1 MSTSSSLSPWDMSGL
16 GPGFGLHRSRR
27 PSYTYATQI
36 GGRQRTESYRYA
48 LRKSTGDEEEPP
60 DFVESMISKRPRK
73 ESYIR
78 ATRKIPDCLEMGS
91 MSDNNQADTVTVTAN
106 NHVDNRKDPIICR
119 EKVVEE
125 LKAAVANRSKSP
137 KSKKV
142 YRINSEMNPD
152 IQKEIQ
158 RDFKNAKT
166 DNNTEM
172 LNSFEPVDG
181 REVIGTPCSELSSNV
196 PSVVILT
203 FKKNLI
209 FLCISFIMLFSAF
222 RAIQNLQTSINA
234 KNHLGSIAMSCVHGT
249 MFLTCLWAPTI
260 INTLSAKWAIVCGM
274 FSFLVWIGANFY
286 PRFYTLIPTAIFS
299 GFGQGILWTAEISYI
314 LKLAFDS
321 SRITQD
327 GVDKEVFRFHGIFL
341 ACFQTTHIW
350 GNLISSLMLHQW
362 TGGSNEDPGPPL
374 DGYPMNPSDMDGN
387 YTTQYIKEP
396 RCGNLYPCI
405 PGTSAVQIGKSTI
418 LSQKLIFDLEVIQRS
433 SCRCHREIISLY
445 LHFCPCTIARV
456 LPPSNFLL
464 QLHDVCVLSDNKTQL
479 TTE

>member
-1 MSTSSSLSPWDMSGL
+1 MSSSSSLSPWDISGL

-78 ATRKIPDCLEMGS
+78 ATRKNLDSLEMDSIPD
-91 MSDNNQADTVTVTAN
+91 NHQADSLNVTAN
-106 NHVDNRKDPIICR
+106 NHVENRKDPIICR

-137 KSKKV
+137 KSKNV

-152 IQKEIQ
+152 LQKEIQ
-158 RDFKNAKT
+158 RDFKNAKP
-166 DNNTEM
+166 DNTEI
-172 LNSFEPVDG
+172 LNSLEPVDG
-181 REVIGTPCSELSSNV
+181 REMVGTPCSELSSNV

-234 KNHLGSIAMSCVHGT
+234 KNHLGSISMSCVHGT

-274 FSFLVWIGANFY
+274 FSLLVWIGANFY

-321 SRITQD
+321 SRITKD

-350 GNLISSLMLHQW
+350 GNLISSLMLHHW
-362 TGGSNEDPGPPL
+362 TNGASNKSIQPL
-374 DGYPMNPSDMDGN
+374 DDFTIDQMDIGENGN
-387 YTTQYIKEP
+387 YTMDMGTNIGYDVEMGVKEP
-396 RCGNLYPCI
+396 SCGNLYPCI
-405 PGTSAVQIGKSTI
+405 PGISADQTRKSN
-418 LSQKLIFDLEVIQRS
+418 L
-433 SCRCHREIISLY
+433 
-445 LHFCPCTIARV
+445 
-456 LPPSNFLL
+456 
-464 QLHDVCVLSDNKTQL
+464 NKK
-479 TTE
+479 